1 MDNIIKSGRVKK
13 LHPKGLQKVW
23 KRVLL
28 KLTPDGL
35 GYYTLPY
42 QNLIETIPLEL
53 VSQVEVVDDVLIVRI
68 GQEEPR
74 FQHFRID
81 EPFELNHWFTTIND
95 MLPVN
100 PEL

>member
-13 LHPKGLQKVW
+13 LHPRGLQKVW

-28 KLTPDGL
+28 KLTPNYL

-42 QNLIETIPLEL
+42 QNLIGSIPLEQ
-53 VSQVEVVDDVLIVRI
+53 VSQVEVVDDVLIVKI
-68 GQEEPR
+68 GNEEPR
-74 FQHFRID
+74 YQHFRID
-81 EPFELNHWFTTIND
+81 DQFELNHWFITINNL
-95 MLPVN
+95 LPIN